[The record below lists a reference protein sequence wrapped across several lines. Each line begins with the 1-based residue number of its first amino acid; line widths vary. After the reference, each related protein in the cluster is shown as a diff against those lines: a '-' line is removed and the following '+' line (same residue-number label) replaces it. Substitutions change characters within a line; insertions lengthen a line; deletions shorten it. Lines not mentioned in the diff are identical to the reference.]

1 MEFLFLLFKINM
13 IENIFEF
20 LNFFL
25 FLMLQKCKKY
35 FHFNAN
41 HYQPLFEKRKKK
53 CLFLIKTKRNAQN
66 ISCVYAAA
74 EDKCETL
81 DCSNL
86 GELTKG
92 FPQQDWNTIG
102 RGFLLSSIFYFYS
115 LDIRFTRNEQLNSR
129 SLIIVLSLSFNSIF
143 QRQFM

>member
-13 IENIFEF
+13 IDNIFVF
-20 LNFFL
+20 LFFFL
-25 FLMLQKCKKY
+25 DAAKMQEILSFQCKSLPAS
-35 FHFNAN
+35 FW
-41 HYQPLFEKRKKK
+41 KKK
-53 CLFLIKTKRNAQN
+53 KICLFLIKTKRNAQN